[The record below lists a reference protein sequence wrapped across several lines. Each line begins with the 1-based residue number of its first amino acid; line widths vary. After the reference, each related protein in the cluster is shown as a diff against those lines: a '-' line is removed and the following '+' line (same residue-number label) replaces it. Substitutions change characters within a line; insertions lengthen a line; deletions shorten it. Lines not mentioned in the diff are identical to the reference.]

1 MARIRDP
8 ARDKA
13 KELYLNNKDITNREI
28 ATILGVDEKK
38 IATWKIRDNWKC
50 STTEKK
56 NVVQQNKKCSTT
68 KRKEEKKELI
78 PDENKDYEWIDEIDG
93 LTGKQRLFCDYY
105 IKTFN
110 ATQSAIK
117 AGYSKNTAYAIGYEN
132 LKKPQIKAYLTKLRD
147 AYMEDEYLD
156 TKRLLERH
164 RQIAFY
170 DVNDYVNDDGTLKDL
185 SECDGSLIRKVSAE
199 KTNIEEIS
207 EVGEEKKTKTKE
219 VIKTNFELED
229 RSKSLVFLTK
239 FYGLDPDTNIAK
251 ERLEIEKEKVYGTG
265 NGEGKTSGSIEK
277 AKSIL
282 IKLRGNNESDR

>member
-1 MARIRDP
+1 MNNY
-8 ARDKA
+8 
-13 KELYLNNKDITNREI
+13 ELAEKDYQAGMKYKDIASKYNVTLNTVKSWKTRYKWKKD
-28 ATILGVDEKK
+28 AVEKES
-38 IATWKIRDNWKC
+38 A
-50 STTEKK
+50 EK
-56 NVVQQNKKCSTT
+56 VCTQNKSMHTLEKGAEEKSIPDI
-68 KRKEEKKELI
+68 KEEIEK
-78 PDENKDYEWIDEIDG
+78 IDADG

-105 IKTFN
+105 IRTFN

-132 LKKPQIKAYLTKLRD
+132 LKKPQVKAYLEKLRD
-147 AYMEDEYLD
+147 AYTEDIYLD

-170 DVNDYVNDDGTLKDL
+170 DINDYVNDDGTLKDL

-199 KTNIEEIS
+199 KTNIEQIS
-207 EVGEEKKTKTKE
+207 EIGEEKKTKTKE

-229 RSKSLVFLTK
+229 RSKSLIFLTK

-265 NGEGKTSGSIEK
+265 NGEGKTSGSVEK

-282 IKLRGNNESDR
+282 IKLRGSNESDR

>member
-1 MARIRDP
+1 MNNY
-8 ARDKA
+8 
-13 KELYLNNKDITNREI
+13 ELAEKDYQAGMKYKDIASKYNVTLNTVKSWKTRYWKK
-28 ATILGVDEKK
+28 EKES
-38 IATWKIRDNWKC
+38 A
-50 STTEKK
+50 EK
-56 NVVQQNKKCSTT
+56 VCTQNKSMHTLEKGA
-68 KRKEEKKELI
+68 EEKLI
-78 PDENKDYEWIDEIDG
+78 PDIKEEIEKIDAEG

-117 AGYSKNTAYAIGYEN
+117 AGYSKNTAYAIGAEN

-199 KTNIEEIS
+199 KTNIEQIS
-207 EVGEEKKTKTKE
+207 EIGEEKKTKTKE

-229 RSKSLVFLTK
+229 RSKSLIFLTK

-251 ERLEIEKEKVYGTG
+251 ERLEIERKKVEPGEKGKDKTG
-265 NGEGKTSGSIEK
+265 KFLDMLEEI
-277 AKSIL
+277 I
-282 IKLRGNNESDR
+282 

>member
-1 MARIRDP
+1 MNNY
-8 ARDKA
+8 
-13 KELYLNNKDITNREI
+13 ELAEKDYLAGMKYKDIASKYNVTLNTVKSWKTRYKWKKDAE
-28 ATILGVDEKK
+28 EKES
-38 IATWKIRDNWKC
+38 A
-50 STTEKK
+50 EK
-56 NVVQQNKKCSTT
+56 VCTQNKSMHTLEKGA
-68 KRKEEKKELI
+68 EEKLI
-78 PDENKDYEWIDEIDG
+78 PDIKEEIEKIDAEG

-117 AGYSKNTAYAIGYEN
+117 AGYSKNTAYAIGAEN

-199 KTNIEEIS
+199 KTNIEQIS
-207 EVGEEKKTKTKE
+207 EIGEEKKTKTKE

-229 RSKSLVFLTK
+229 RSKSLIFLTK

-265 NGEGKTSGSIEK
+265 NGEGKTSGSVEK

-282 IKLRGNNESDR
+282 IKLRGSNESDR

>member
-1 MARIRDP
+1 MNNY
-8 ARDKA
+8 
-13 KELYLNNKDITNREI
+13 ELAEKDYQAGMKYKDI
-28 ATILGVDEKK
+28 ATKYNVTLNTVKS
-38 IATWKIRDNWKC
+38 WKTRYKW
-50 STTEKK
+50 KK
-56 NVVQQNKKCSTT
+56 NTEEKESAEKVCTQNKSMRT
-68 KRKEEKKELI
+68 KQKHAEEKSIPDIKEEIEK
-78 PDENKDYEWIDEIDG
+78 IDADG

-105 IKTFN
+105 IRTFN

-132 LKKPQIKAYLTKLRD
+132 LKKPQVKAYLEKLRD
-147 AYMEDEYLD
+147 AYTEDIYLD

-185 SECDGSLIRKVSAE
+185 SECDGSLIRKVSSE
-199 KTNIEEIS
+199 VTNIEQIS
-207 EVGEEKKTKTKE
+207 EIGEEKKTKTKE

-251 ERLEIEKEKVYGTG
+251 QRLEIEKEKVYGTG
-265 NGEGKTSGSIEK
+265 NGEGKTSGDIEK

-282 IKLRGNNESDR
+282 IKLRGSNESDR

>member
-1 MARIRDP
+1 MNNY
-8 ARDKA
+8 
-13 KELYLNNKDITNREI
+13 ELAEKDYQAGMKYKDIASKYNVTLNTVKSWKTRYKWKKE
-28 ATILGVDEKK
+28 TEEKES
-38 IATWKIRDNWKC
+38 A
-50 STTEKK
+50 E
-56 NVVQQNKKCSTT
+56 NVCTQNKSMHTQK
-68 KRKEEKKELI
+68 KGAEEKPIPNIKEEIEK
-78 PDENKDYEWIDEIDG
+78 IDADG

-147 AYMEDEYLD
+147 AYTEDEYLD

-199 KTNIEEIS
+199 KTSIEQIS
-207 EVGEEKKTKTKE
+207 EIGEEKKTKTKE

-229 RSKSLVFLTK
+229 RSKSLIFLTK

-251 ERLEIEKEKVYGTG
+251 QRLEIERKKVEGEKGKEEKPINITFIKAGDK
-265 NGEGKTSGSIEK
+265 NG
-277 AKSIL
+277 
-282 IKLRGNNESDR
+282 

>member
-1 MARIRDP
+1 MNNY
-8 ARDKA
+8 
-13 KELYLNNKDITNREI
+13 ELAEKDYQAGMKYKDI
-28 ATILGVDEKK
+28 ATKYNVTLNTVKSWKTRYWKNKTEEKE
-38 IATWKIRDNWKC
+38 
-50 STTEKK
+50 STEK
-56 NVVQQNKKCSTT
+56 VCTQNKSMHTLEKGA
-68 KRKEEKKELI
+68 EEKLI
-78 PDENKDYEWIDEIDG
+78 PDIKEEIEKIDAEG

-117 AGYSKNTAYAIGYEN
+117 AGYSKNTAYAIGAEN

-199 KTNIEEIS
+199 KTNIEQIS
-207 EVGEEKKTKTKE
+207 EIGEEKKTKTKE

-229 RSKSLVFLTK
+229 RSKSLIFLTK

-251 ERLEIEKEKVYGTG
+251 ERLEIEKDKVYGTG
-265 NGEGKTSGSIEK
+265 NGEGKASGNMEK
-277 AKSIL
+277 AKNIL
-282 IKLRGNNESDR
+282 IKLRGNNESNR

>member
-1 MARIRDP
+1 MNNY
-8 ARDKA
+8 
-13 KELYLNNKDITNREI
+13 ELAEKDYQAGMKYKDIASKYNVTLNTVKSWKTRYKWKKDAE
-28 ATILGVDEKK
+28 EKES
-38 IATWKIRDNWKC
+38 A
-50 STTEKK
+50 EK
-56 NVVQQNKKCSTT
+56 VCTQNKSMHTLKESAEEKTT
-68 KRKEEKKELI
+68 PDIKEEIEK
-78 PDENKDYEWIDEIDG
+78 IDADG

-105 IKTFN
+105 IRTFN

-132 LKKPQIKAYLTKLRD
+132 LKKPQVKAYLEKLRD
-147 AYMEDEYLD
+147 AYTEDIYLD

-185 SECDGSLIRKVSAE
+185 SECDGSLIRKVSSE
-199 KTNIEEIS
+199 KTNIEQIS
-207 EVGEEKKTKTKE
+207 EIGEEKKTKTKE

-251 ERLEIEKEKVYGTG
+251 QRLEIERKKIEGEKKKEEKPINITFIKAGG
-265 NGEGKTSGSIEK
+265 KNG
-277 AKSIL
+277 
-282 IKLRGNNESDR
+282 

>member
-1 MARIRDP
+1 MNNY
-8 ARDKA
+8 
-13 KELYLNNKDITNREI
+13 ELAEKDYLAGMKYKDIASKYNVTLNTVKSWKTRYKWKKDAE
-28 ATILGVDEKK
+28 EKES
-38 IATWKIRDNWKC
+38 A
-50 STTEKK
+50 EK
-56 NVVQQNKKCSTT
+56 VCTQNKSMHTLEKGA
-68 KRKEEKKELI
+68 EEKLI
-78 PDENKDYEWIDEIDG
+78 PDIKEEIEKIDAEG

-117 AGYSKNTAYAIGYEN
+117 AGYSKNTAYAIGAEN

-199 KTNIEEIS
+199 KTNIEQIS
-207 EVGEEKKTKTKE
+207 EIGEEKKTKTKE

-229 RSKSLVFLTK
+229 RSKSLIFLTK

-282 IKLRGNNESDR
+282 IKLRGSNESNR

>member
-1 MARIRDP
+1 MNNY
-8 ARDKA
+8 
-13 KELYLNNKDITNREI
+13 ELAEKDYLAGMKYKDIASKYNVTLNTVKSWKTRYKWKKDAE
-28 ATILGVDEKK
+28 EKES
-38 IATWKIRDNWKC
+38 A
-50 STTEKK
+50 EK
-56 NVVQQNKKCSTT
+56 VCTQNKSMHTLEKGA
-68 KRKEEKKELI
+68 EEKLI
-78 PDENKDYEWIDEIDG
+78 PDIKEEIEKIDAEG

-117 AGYSKNTAYAIGYEN
+117 AGYSKNTAYAIGAEN

-199 KTNIEEIS
+199 KTNIEQIS
-207 EVGEEKKTKTKE
+207 EIGEEKKTKTKV

-229 RSKSLVFLTK
+229 RSKSLIFLTK

-265 NGEGKTSGSIEK
+265 NGEGKTSGSVEK

-282 IKLRGNNESDR
+282 IKLRGSNESDR